1 MAKTISMRFKD
12 EEYEDLETLVE
23 SEGYESKTE
32 LVRELIRKK
41 WDMWARKVAKHA
53 GKNPN
58 EYENWEDVKKR
69 L

>member
-23 SEGYESKTE
+23 SEGYGSKTE
-32 LVRELIRKK
+32 LVRELIREK
-41 WDMWARKVAKHA
+41 WDAWARKVAKHA
-53 GKNPN
+53 EKNPN
-58 EYENWEDVKKR
+58 EYDNWEDVKKR